1 MNSKDIRFSFIKFFE
16 KKAHKYIRS
25 SSVAPLD
32 DPTLLFT
39 NAGMNQFKPIF
50 LDEIIPQY
58 KRAVNSQKCIRV
70 SGKHNDL
77 EEVGVDSFHHT
88 FFEMLGNWSF
98 GDYYK
103 KEAIKWS
110 WELFTTEWK
119 LDKSRLW
126 VTVYEEDTE
135 AYDLWIKETDIDPE
149 RVLRAGKKDNFWE
162 MGETGP
168 CGPCSEIHYFVGKDL
183 LTQDASGVNSSDEY
197 WELWNLVFIQNNR
210 LIDGTLETLP
220 NKHVDTGAGL
230 ERITSVLQGKDNNYK
245 TDLFYPI
252 IKSLAKIAKSS
263 YDKNP
268 IPHNVIADHI
278 RMLCFSIADGAIPS
292 NEGRG
297 YVLRRILRRAL
308 RFGRKLNLNE
318 PFLFKLVPIV
328 SEIMGSVYPEV
339 LEKKSYIET
348 VLKSEE
354 KAFNNTLDKGLIHFE
369 KVLLNIDNNTI
380 PGNEA
385 FKLYDTYGFP
395 LDLTQLIAKERGFNV
410 DTNGFDKSMSLQKSK
425 AKSSGK
431 FRALKKDL
439 KWEVISDNSE
449 TKFVGYDLLKT
460 TSEIIRFS
468 KKDENIYLV
477 LDQTPFYAESG
488 GQVSDIG
495 TIRGDKINLNVI
507 SVIKE
512 NETFI
517 HICEGVFGNPS
528 TVSCEVNIQKRS
540 NVKRNHTATHLLHKA
555 LKVVLGNHVNQAG
568 SLVESDYLR
577 FDLTHF
583 KKITDN
589 ELNKIERIINDKILE
604 NIQLESSITSFDDAK
619 NQGAEALFGEKYGD
633 EVRVVQVSD
642 FSKEL
647 CGGTHVSSTGD
658 IGSFKIKEEA
668 SLSSGVRR
676 IVAITGKKSV
686 LEMQKNEQTIKK
698 LQSILN
704 STSADLVIRVEQL
717 LSEKKEIDK
726 KLKENLKNNLSYDFT
741 QKYKTI
747 NNYKVLIEK
756 ITEFEGENI
765 KMIGD
770 QVYNQLK
777 SGIGIVFVESDTK
790 PAAVIIVSKDL
801 NKIGVLAGKL
811 AKDIGRFMGGG
822 GGGKP
827 HLATAGGKEGLSF
840 DKVLEKSE
848 EYIIN
853 LLKG

>member
-1 MNSKDIRFSFIKFFE
+1 MNSKDIRLSFINFFE

-50 LDEIIPQY
+50 LDQIIPDY

-110 WELFTTEWK
+110 WELFTKEWK

-135 AYDLWIKETDIDPE
+135 TYDLWIKETDIDPK
-149 RVLRAGKKDNFWE
+149 RVLNAGKKDNFWE

-168 CGPCSEIHYFVGKDL
+168 CGPCSEIHYFIGEDL
-183 LTQDASGVNSSDEY
+183 LAQDASGVNSSDEY

-210 LIDGTLETLP
+210 LIDGTLEKLP

-252 IKSLAKIAKSS
+252 IESLAEIASSS
-263 YDKNP
+263 YEKNP

-308 RFGRKLNLNE
+308 RFGRKLDLNK
-318 PFLFKLVPIV
+318 PFLFRLVPIV
-328 SEIMGSVYPEV
+328 SEIMGTVYPEL

-348 VLKSEE
+348 VIKSEE
-354 KAFNNTLDKGLIHFE
+354 KSFNNTLDRGLIHFE
-369 KVLLNIDNNTI
+369 KVVLNIDNNII

-395 LDLTQLIAKERGFNV
+395 LDLTQLIAKERGFKV
-410 DTNGFDKSMSLQKSK
+410 DNSGFNNSMSLQKSK

-431 FRALKKDL
+431 FKVYKKDL
-439 KWEVISDNSE
+439 KWEVLLDNPE
-449 TKFVGYDLLKT
+449 TEFVGYNLLET
-460 TSEIIRFS
+460 TSEIVRFS
-468 KKDENIYLV
+468 KNDEKIYLV

-488 GQVSDIG
+488 GQVCDIG
-495 TIRGDKINLNVI
+495 TIHGAKINLNVI

-517 HICEGVFGNPS
+517 HVCEGTFEEPS
-528 TVSCEVNIQKRS
+528 TVSCQVNIQIRS

-583 KKITDN
+583 KKITDS

-604 NIQLESSITSFDDAK
+604 NIQLKSSITSFDDAK
-619 NQGAEALFGEKYGD
+619 NEGAEALFGEKYGD
-633 EVRVVQVSD
+633 KVRVVQVSD

-647 CGGTHVSSTGD
+647 CGGTHVTSTGD

-676 IVAITGKKSV
+676 IVAITGEKSV

-704 STSADLVIRVEQL
+704 SSSVDLVSRVEQL
-717 LSEKKEIDK
+717 LNEKKEIDK
-726 KLKENLKNNLSYDFT
+726 KLKDNLKNNFSYDFT
-741 QKYKTI
+741 KKYKTI
-747 NNYKVLIEK
+747 NNYTILIEK
-756 ITEFEGENI
+756 IAEFEGDNI
-765 KMIGD
+765 KIIGD
-770 QVYNQLK
+770 QVYNQLN
-777 SGIGIVFVESDTK
+777 SGIGVVFVESNVK

-811 AKDIGRFMGGG
+811 AKNIGGFMGGG

-827 HLATAGGKEGLSF
+827 HIATAGGKEGVSF
-840 DKVLEKSE
+840 NEVLEKSE
-848 EYIIN
+848 EYITN

>member
-1 MNSKDIRFSFIKFFE
+1 MNSKDIRLSFINFFE

-50 LDEIIPQY
+50 LDQIIPDY

-110 WELFTTEWK
+110 WELFTKEWK

-135 AYDLWIKETDIDPE
+135 TYDLWIKETDIDPK
-149 RVLRAGKKDNFWE
+149 RVLNAGKKDNFWE

-168 CGPCSEIHYFVGKDL
+168 CGPCSEIHYFIGEDL
-183 LTQDASGVNSSDEY
+183 LAQDASGVNSSDEY

-210 LIDGTLETLP
+210 LIDGTLEKLP

-252 IKSLAKIAKSS
+252 IESLAEIASSS
-263 YDKNP
+263 YEKNP

-308 RFGRKLNLNE
+308 RFGRKLDLNK
-318 PFLFKLVPIV
+318 PFLFRLVPIV
-328 SEIMGSVYPEV
+328 SEIMGTVYPEL

-348 VLKSEE
+348 VIKSEE
-354 KAFNNTLDKGLIHFE
+354 KSFNNTLDRGLIHFE
-369 KVLLNIDNNTI
+369 KVVLNIDNNII

-395 LDLTQLIAKERGFNV
+395 LDLTQLIAKERGFKV
-410 DTNGFDKSMSLQKSK
+410 DTSGFNKSMSLQKSK

-431 FRALKKDL
+431 FKVYKKDL
-439 KWEVISDNSE
+439 KWEVLLDNPE
-449 TKFVGYDLLKT
+449 TEFVGYNLLET
-460 TSEIIRFS
+460 TSEIVRFS
-468 KKDENIYLV
+468 KNDEKIYLV

-488 GQVSDIG
+488 GQVCDIG
-495 TIRGDKINLNVI
+495 TIHGAKINLNVI

-517 HICEGVFGNPS
+517 HVCEGTFEEPS
-528 TVSCEVNIQKRS
+528 TVSCQVNIQIRS

-583 KKITDN
+583 KKITDS

-604 NIQLESSITSFDDAK
+604 NIQLKSSITSFDNAK
-619 NQGAEALFGEKYGD
+619 NEGAEALFGEKYGD
-633 EVRVVQVSD
+633 KVRVVQVSD

-647 CGGTHVSSTGD
+647 CGGTHVTSTGD

-676 IVAITGKKSV
+676 IVAITGEKSV

-704 STSADLVIRVEQL
+704 SSSVDLVSRVEQL
-717 LSEKKEIDK
+717 LNEKKEIDK
-726 KLKENLKNNLSYDFT
+726 KLKDNLKNNFSYDFT
-741 QKYKTI
+741 KKYKTI
-747 NNYKVLIEK
+747 NNYTILIEK
-756 ITEFEGENI
+756 IAEFEGDNI
-765 KMIGD
+765 KIIGD
-770 QVYNQLK
+770 QVYNQLN
-777 SGIGIVFVESDTK
+777 SGIGVVFVESNVK

-801 NKIGVLAGKL
+801 NKIGVLAGTL
-811 AKDIGRFMGGG
+811 AKNIGGFMGGG

-827 HLATAGGKEGLSF
+827 HIATAGGKEGVSF
-840 DKVLEKSE
+840 NEVLEKSE
-848 EYIIN
+848 EYITN

>member
-1 MNSKDIRFSFIKFFE
+1 MNSKDIRLSFINFFE

-50 LDEIIPQY
+50 LDQIIPDY

-110 WELFTTEWK
+110 WELFTKEWK

-135 AYDLWIKETDIDPE
+135 TYDLWIKETDIDPK
-149 RVLRAGKKDNFWE
+149 RVLNAGKKDNFWE

-168 CGPCSEIHYFVGKDL
+168 CGPCSEIHYFIGEDL
-183 LTQDASGVNSSDEY
+183 LAQDSSGVNSSDEY

-210 LIDGTLETLP
+210 LIDGTLEKLP

-252 IKSLAKIAKSS
+252 IESLAEIASSS
-263 YDKNP
+263 YEKNP

-308 RFGRKLNLNE
+308 RFGRKLDLNK
-318 PFLFKLVPIV
+318 PFLFRLVPIV
-328 SEIMGSVYPEV
+328 SEIMGTVYPEL

-348 VLKSEE
+348 VIKSEE
-354 KAFNNTLDKGLIHFE
+354 KSFNNTLDRGLIHFE
-369 KVLLNIDNNTI
+369 KVVLNIDNNII

-395 LDLTQLIAKERGFNV
+395 LDLTQLIAKERGFKV
-410 DTNGFDKSMSLQKSK
+410 DNSGFNNSMSLQKSK

-431 FRALKKDL
+431 FKVYKKDL
-439 KWEVISDNSE
+439 KWEVLLDNPE
-449 TKFVGYDLLKT
+449 TEFVGYNLLET
-460 TSEIIRFS
+460 TSEIVRFS
-468 KKDENIYLV
+468 KNDEKIYLV

-488 GQVSDIG
+488 GQVCDIG
-495 TIRGDKINLNVI
+495 TIHGAKINLNVI

-517 HICEGVFGNPS
+517 HVCEGTFEEPS
-528 TVSCEVNIQKRS
+528 TVSCQVNIQIRS

-583 KKITDN
+583 KKITDS

-604 NIQLESSITSFDDAK
+604 NIQLKSSITSFDDAK
-619 NQGAEALFGEKYGD
+619 NEGAEALFGEKYGD
-633 EVRVVQVSD
+633 KVRVVQVSD

-647 CGGTHVSSTGD
+647 CGGTHVTSTGD

-676 IVAITGKKSV
+676 IVAITGEKSV

-704 STSADLVIRVEQL
+704 SSSVDLVSRVEQL
-717 LSEKKEIDK
+717 LNEKKEIDK
-726 KLKENLKNNLSYDFT
+726 KLKDNLKNNFSYDFT
-741 QKYKTI
+741 KKYKTI
-747 NNYKVLIEK
+747 NNYTILIEK
-756 ITEFEGENI
+756 IAEFEGDNI
-765 KMIGD
+765 KIIGD
-770 QVYNQLK
+770 QVYNQLN
-777 SGIGIVFVESDTK
+777 SGIGVVFVESNVK

-811 AKDIGRFMGGG
+811 AKNIGGFMGGG

-827 HLATAGGKEGLSF
+827 HIATAGGKEGVSF
-840 DKVLEKSE
+840 NEVLEKSE
-848 EYIIN
+848 EYITN

>member
-1 MNSKDIRFSFIKFFE
+1 MNSKDIRLSFINFFE

-50 LDEIIPQY
+50 LDQIIPDY

-110 WELFTTEWK
+110 WELFTKEWK

-135 AYDLWIKETDIDPE
+135 TYDLWIKETDIDPK
-149 RVLRAGKKDNFWE
+149 RVLNAGKKDNFWE

-168 CGPCSEIHYFVGKDL
+168 CGPCSEIHYFIGEDL
-183 LTQDASGVNSSDEY
+183 LAQDASGVNSSDEY

-210 LIDGTLETLP
+210 LIDGTLEKLP

-252 IKSLAKIAKSS
+252 IESLAEIASSS
-263 YDKNP
+263 YEKNP

-308 RFGRKLNLNE
+308 RFGRKLDLNK
-318 PFLFKLVPIV
+318 PFLFRLVPIV
-328 SEIMGSVYPEV
+328 SEIMGTVYPEL

-348 VLKSEE
+348 VIKSEE
-354 KAFNNTLDKGLIHFE
+354 KSFNNTLDRGLIHFE
-369 KVLLNIDNNTI
+369 KVVLNIDNNII

-395 LDLTQLIAKERGFNV
+395 LDLTQLIAKERGFKV
-410 DTNGFDKSMSLQKSK
+410 DTSGFNKSMSLQKSK

-431 FRALKKDL
+431 FKVYKKDL
-439 KWEVISDNSE
+439 KWEVLLDNPE
-449 TKFVGYDLLKT
+449 TEFVGYNLLET
-460 TSEIIRFS
+460 TSEIVRFS
-468 KKDENIYLV
+468 KNDEKIYLV

-488 GQVSDIG
+488 GQVCDIG
-495 TIRGDKINLNVI
+495 TIHGAKINLNVI

-517 HICEGVFGNPS
+517 HVCEGTFEEPS
-528 TVSCEVNIQKRS
+528 TVSCQVNIQIRS

-583 KKITDN
+583 KKITES

-604 NIQLESSITSFDDAK
+604 NIQLKSSITSFDDAK
-619 NQGAEALFGEKYGD
+619 NEGAEALFGEKYGD
-633 EVRVVQVSD
+633 KVRVVQVSD

-647 CGGTHVSSTGD
+647 CGGTHVTSTGD

-676 IVAITGKKSV
+676 IVAITGEKSV

-704 STSADLVIRVEQL
+704 SSSVDLVSRVEQL
-717 LSEKKEIDK
+717 LNEKKEIDK
-726 KLKENLKNNLSYDFT
+726 KLKDNLKNNFSYDFT
-741 QKYKTI
+741 KKYKTI
-747 NNYKVLIEK
+747 NNYTILIEK
-756 ITEFEGENI
+756 IAEFEGDNI
-765 KMIGD
+765 KIIGD
-770 QVYNQLK
+770 QVYNQLN
-777 SGIGIVFVESDTK
+777 SGIGVVFVESNVK

-811 AKDIGRFMGGG
+811 AKNIGGFMGGG

-827 HLATAGGKEGLSF
+827 HIATAGGKEGVSF
-840 DKVLEKSE
+840 NEVLEKSE
-848 EYIIN
+848 EYITN

>member
-1 MNSKDIRFSFIKFFE
+1 MNSKDIRLSFIKFFE
-16 KKAHKYIRS
+16 EKAHKYVRS
-25 SSVAPLD
+25 SPVAPLD

-50 LDEIIPQY
+50 LDEIIPEY

-110 WELFTTEWK
+110 WELFTKEWK

-126 VTVYEEDTE
+126 VTVYEEDAE

-149 RVLRAGKKDNFWE
+149 RVLNAGKKDNFWE

-168 CGPCSEIHYFVGKDL
+168 CGPCSEIHYYIGEDL
-183 LTQDASGVNSSDEY
+183 LNQDASGVNSSDKY

-210 LIDGTLETLP
+210 LIDGTLEKLP

-252 IKSLAKIAKSS
+252 IESLAEIANSS
-263 YDKNP
+263 YEKNP

-308 RFGRKLNLNE
+308 RFGRKLDLNE

-328 SEIMGSVYPEV
+328 SEIMGSVYPEL
-339 LEKKSYIET
+339 LEKKGYIET
-348 VLKSEE
+348 VIKSEE
-354 KAFNNTLDKGLIHFE
+354 KSFNNTLDRGLIHFE
-369 KVLLNIDNNTI
+369 KVILNIDNNII

-395 LDLTQLIAKERGFNV
+395 IDLTQLIAKERGFDV
-410 DTNGFDKSMSLQKSK
+410 DTNGFNTSMSVQKSK

-431 FRALKKDL
+431 FKAYKKDF
-439 KWEVISDNSE
+439 KWEVFLDNHE
-449 TKFVGYDLLKT
+449 TKFVGYDLLET
-460 TSEIIRFS
+460 TSEIVRFS
-468 KKDENIYLV
+468 KNNGKIYLV
-477 LDQTPFYAESG
+477 LDQSPFYAESG
-488 GQVSDIG
+488 GQVCDIG
-495 TIRGDKINLNVI
+495 TIHGDKINLNVI

-512 NETFI
+512 NKTFI
-517 HICEGVFGNPS
+517 HICEGTFEERS
-528 TVSCEVNIQKRS
+528 TVSCKVNIQKRS
-540 NVKRNHTATHLLHKA
+540 SVKRNHTATHLLHKA
-555 LKVVLGNHVNQAG
+555 LKVVLGDHVNQAG
-568 SLVESDYLR
+568 SLVESEYLR

-583 KKITDN
+583 KKITDS
-589 ELNKIERIINDKILE
+589 ELYKIERIINDKILE
-604 NIQLESSITSFDDAK
+604 NIQLKSSITSFADAK

-633 EVRVVQVSD
+633 KVRVIQVSD

-658 IGSFKIKEEA
+658 IGSFKIKEEV

-676 IVAITGKKSV
+676 IVAITGEKSV

-704 STSADLVIRVEQL
+704 SSSVDLVSRVEQL
-717 LSEKKEIDK
+717 LNEKKEIEK
-726 KLKENLKNNLSYDFT
+726 RLKENVKNNFSYDFT
-741 QKYKTI
+741 KKYKI
-747 NNYKVLIEK
+747 VNNYKILIEK
-756 ITEFEGENI
+756 IADFESENI

-770 QVYNQLK
+770 QVYNQLN
-777 SGIGIVFVESDTK
+777 SGIGIVFVDSDAK

-801 NKIGVLAGKL
+801 NENGVLAGKL
-811 AKDIGRFMGGG
+811 AKDIGGFMGGG

-827 HLATAGGKEGLSF
+827 HIATAGGKEGVNF
-840 DKVLEKSE
+840 DEVLVKSE
-848 EYIIN
+848 KYITN

>member
-1 MNSKDIRFSFIKFFE
+1 MNSKDIRLSFINFFE

-50 LDEIIPQY
+50 LDQIIPDY

-110 WELFTTEWK
+110 WELFTKEWK

-135 AYDLWIKETDIDPE
+135 TYDLWIKETDIDPK
-149 RVLRAGKKDNFWE
+149 RVLNAGKKDNFWE

-168 CGPCSEIHYFVGKDL
+168 CGPCSEIHYFIGEDL
-183 LTQDASGVNSSDEY
+183 LAQDASGVNSSDEY

-210 LIDGTLETLP
+210 LIDGTLEKLP

-252 IKSLAKIAKSS
+252 IESLAEIASSS
-263 YDKNP
+263 YEKNP

-308 RFGRKLNLNE
+308 RFGRKLDLNK
-318 PFLFKLVPIV
+318 PFLFRLVPIV
-328 SEIMGSVYPEV
+328 SEIMGTVYPEL

-348 VLKSEE
+348 VIKSEE
-354 KAFNNTLDKGLIHFE
+354 KSFNNTLDRGLIHFE
-369 KVLLNIDNNTI
+369 KVVLNIDNNII

-395 LDLTQLIAKERGFNV
+395 LDLTQLIAKERGFKV
-410 DTNGFDKSMSLQKSK
+410 DTSGFNKSMSLQKSK

-431 FRALKKDL
+431 FKVYKKDL
-439 KWEVISDNSE
+439 KWEVLLDNPE
-449 TKFVGYDLLKT
+449 TEFVGYNLLET
-460 TSEIIRFS
+460 TSEIVRFS
-468 KKDENIYLV
+468 KNDEKIYLV

-488 GQVSDIG
+488 GQVCDIG
-495 TIRGDKINLNVI
+495 TIHGAKINLNVI

-517 HICEGVFGNPS
+517 HVCEGTFEEPS
-528 TVSCEVNIQKRS
+528 TVSCQVNIQIRS

-583 KKITDN
+583 KKITDS

-604 NIQLESSITSFDDAK
+604 NIQLKSSITSFDDAK
-619 NQGAEALFGEKYGD
+619 NEGAEALFGEKYGD
-633 EVRVVQVSD
+633 KVRVVQVSD

-647 CGGTHVSSTGD
+647 CGGTHVTSTGD

-676 IVAITGKKSV
+676 IVAITGEKSV

-704 STSADLVIRVEQL
+704 SSSVDLVSRVEQL
-717 LSEKKEIDK
+717 LNEKKEIDK
-726 KLKENLKNNLSYDFT
+726 KLKDNLKNNFSYDFT
-741 QKYKTI
+741 KKYKTI
-747 NNYKVLIEK
+747 NNYTILIEK
-756 ITEFEGENI
+756 IAEFEGDNI
-765 KMIGD
+765 KIIGD
-770 QVYNQLK
+770 QVYNQLN
-777 SGIGIVFVESDTK
+777 SGIGVVFVESNVK

-811 AKDIGRFMGGG
+811 AKNIGGFMGGG

-827 HLATAGGKEGLSF
+827 HIATAGGKEGVSF
-840 DKVLEKSE
+840 NEVLEKSE
-848 EYIIN
+848 EYITN